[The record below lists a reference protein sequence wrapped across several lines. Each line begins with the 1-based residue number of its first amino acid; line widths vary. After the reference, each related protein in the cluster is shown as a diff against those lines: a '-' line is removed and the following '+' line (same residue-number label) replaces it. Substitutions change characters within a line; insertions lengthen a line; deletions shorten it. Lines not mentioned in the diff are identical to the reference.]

1 MLRKVARKLANSSGI
16 CQKLLHF
23 FTKHLSFSVSKTVIL
38 GSRKPEDYEISI
50 EYVERKHQKAE
61 DKLNIHEKMKIER
74 KMSEAKGGEKVKDEK
89 AMMRKKKKPS
99 VDKKEKVR
107 LESNIDERSGKF
119 IEKRRELFAA

>member
-1 MLRKVARKLANSSGI
+1 MLRKVARKLANSPGI

-23 FTKHLSFSVSKTVIL
+23 FTKHLSYSVSKTVML

-50 EYVERKHQKAE
+50 EYVEREHQKAE
-61 DKLNIHEKMKIER
+61 DKLNIQEKMKIER

-89 AMMRKKKKPS
+89 AMMRKKKPS
-99 VDKKEKVR
+99 IDKKEKVR

-119 IEKRRELFAA
+119 IEKKRRELFAA